1 MKVTVLAGQSLAD
14 IAVQVYGSAEGMVAL
29 AKANR
34 MGVADVPVPGR
45 ILDVPEEVAGVKGIS
60 EYYKR
65 HRICPATNV
74 ESDSEIR
81 LRVFTGQ
88 FTTEFK

>member
-14 IAVQVYGSAEGMVAL
+14 VAVQVYGSVQGVVAL

-34 MGVADVPVPGR
+34 MGVADVPDAGR
-45 ILDVPEEVAGVKGIS
+45 ILDVPEEVAGVKGIG

-65 HRICPATNV
+65 HRICPATNMRN
-74 ESDSEIR
+74 DSGIR

>member
-1 MKVTVLAGQSLAD
+1 MKVTVLAGQSLVD
-14 IAVQVYGSAEGMVAL
+14 VAVQVYGSAQGVVAL

-34 MGVADVPVPGR
+34 MGVADVPDAGR
-45 ILDVPEEVAGVKGIS
+45 ILEAPEEVAGVKGIS

-65 HRICPATNV
+65 FRICPATNAG
-74 ESDSEIR
+74 SDSEIR